1 MKKNP
6 LNKNNSSKKPFDA
19 YAKYSGIAFK
29 MGITIFIGVY
39 GGLKLDA
46 YFETQKAYFTAALA
60 LIFTLI
66 AVYSVIK
73 DVTKH

>member
-1 MKKNP
+1 MKKSP
-6 LNKNNSSKKPFDA
+6 LNKNNSNKRPLDA

-39 GGLKLDA
+39 GGIKLDE
-46 YFETQKAYFTAALA
+46 YFETSKAYFTAVLA
-60 LIFTLI
+60 LVFTLI

-73 DVTKH
+73 DVTKP